1 MFDWKEFDK
10 TKHIFSHAG
19 PSLYREEWGQH
30 KIDIRP
36 VDLIRWIDL
45 LKEDLDYLSL
55 VDIVAVDRRSLPVF
69 GGYDFE
75 VVYHL
80 LNMGTHQ
87 RLNLHL
93 HVNASEMIPTITGFF
108 PNSEWMEKEQVE
120 MLGLNFSNHPS
131 SLLLPNDQKNF
142 PLKKDAQIKDW
153 KLDDPAEL
161 PLLRKNPNKSEAPYA
176 EEAYVWEQFGI
187 LSPETLGKF
196 EWTVCFDP
204 QNVVES
210 RLRIGF
216 HHQGLEKLLEKK
228 EWIQVMQ
235 LVDKLQP
242 GAAPTY
248 SIAWAKNL
256 EDMLRIKL
264 PERTQAV
271 RIVMLELARI
281 AEHLTVMAEMTLA
294 AGHDEFK
301 HYINAREKVYEL
313 FEKYCG
319 QRQGFSIV
327 RLGGLKEDLPHGW
340 IAEYQSVADIL
351 NKNLLM
357 IHKSLMSQRKFR
369 EHLEVSPVNA
379 QTVLQWGVSGPA
391 MRASGLNF
399 DLRKSQPFYFY
410 QDIDFDI
417 PVGIYGTAYDRYLIR
432 FEEIF
437 QSLRIITQVIDN
449 LPLGEVINPLYDL
462 PYPELCEYMRTQEV
476 ASGWH
481 YSGLESP
488 NGEAGFFHLVG
499 NDFQTARIK
508 IKSPSLTLAQAVP
521 QFLKGLNKKQL
532 RASLASL
539 GIRHFEMDR

>member
-36 VDLIRWIDL
+36 VDLLRWIDL
-45 LKEDLDYLSL
+45 LKEDMDYLSL
-55 VDIVAVDRRSLPVF
+55 VDVVAVDRRSLPTF

-93 HVNASEMIPTITGFF
+93 HVNAGEMIPTITEFF
-108 PNSEWMEKEQVE
+108 PNSEWMEREQVE
-120 MLGLNFSNHPS
+120 MLGLTLNNNPET
-131 SLLLPNDQKNF
+131 LLLPRNQKIY
-142 PLKKDAQIKDW
+142 PLKKDASIKEW
-153 KLDDPAEL
+153 SLEAPQEL
-161 PLLRKNPNKSEAPYA
+161 PEIRRNPNKSEAPYP
-176 EEAYVWEQFGI
+176 EESYAWERFGI
-187 LSPETLGKF
+187 LSPETLGNF
-196 EWTVCFDP
+196 EWMICFDP
-204 QNVVES
+204 VNVVQS

-216 HHQGLEKLLEKK
+216 HHQGFEKLLETK

-235 LVDKLQP
+235 LADKLQP

-264 PERTQAV
+264 PERTQAI
-271 RIVMLELARI
+271 RIVMLELARV
-281 AEHLTVMAEMTLA
+281 AEHLTVMAEMTKA
-294 AGHDEFK
+294 SHHDEFR

-319 QRQGFSIV
+319 QRQGFSIA
-327 RLGGLKEDLPHGW
+327 RLGGLKADLPHGW

-351 NKNLLM
+351 SKNLLM
-357 IHKSLMSQRKFR
+357 IHKALMSQRRFR

-417 PVGIYGTAYDRYLIR
+417 PVGIHGTAYDRYLIR

-449 LPLGEVINPLYDL
+449 LPLGEVINPIYDMPYNELREFLKTESL
-462 PYPELCEYMRTQEV
+462 PQ
-476 ASGWH
+476 GWH
-481 YSGLESP
+481 YTGIESP

-499 NDFQTARIK
+499 ENLKTARIK

-521 QFLKGLNKKQL
+521 QFLKGLNKNQL